1 MSGSPP
7 REELLHNAVLFLND
21 PQVQTSSLASKI
33 TFLEGKG
40 LNEDEIQEAL
50 RRARSGHSG
59 GASSAPV
66 AGPSRGYT
74 QTQAGYGYEQ
84 GFGQRMMPPEV
95 PKRDW
100 RDLFVCPA
108 LTSSLCSATV
118 TDSADHD
125 CHIRGSSIWHVRT
138 GQGES
143 SPTMVYP
150 RSYSPRLS
158 PAARRMTPY
167 GLR

>member
-1 MSGSPP
+1 MSGSQP

-59 GASSAPV
+59 GVSPSPV
-66 AGPSRGYT
+66 AGPSRGYS
-74 QTQAGYGYEQ
+74 QAPAGYGYEQ

-108 LTSSLCSATV
+108 LTSSLCSATELIV
-118 TDSADHD
+118 QIMTVISGGVVYGMSVLAKVRYSLKSA
-125 CHIRGSSIWHVRT
+125 CSR
-138 GQGES
+138 
-143 SPTMVYP
+143 
-150 RSYSPRLS
+150 SPRY
-158 PAARRMTPY
+158 AARRAIALVP
-167 GLR
+167 R